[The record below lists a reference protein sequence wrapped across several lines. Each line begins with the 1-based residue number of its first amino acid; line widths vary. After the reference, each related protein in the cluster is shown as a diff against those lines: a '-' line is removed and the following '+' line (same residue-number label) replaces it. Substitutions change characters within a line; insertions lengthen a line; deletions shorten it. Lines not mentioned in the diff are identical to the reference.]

1 MFKFID
7 APWCGHC
14 KQLAPEYANAAQH
27 LSKRSEF
34 SIKLGKVDATIES
47 ELAEK
52 FGIRGY
58 PTLKFFKNGKP
69 IDYSGINNIFK
80 NKLTVCILFYICYY
94 YFIITTGG
102 RTKDEIIH
110 WVTKKSGPAAKL
122 LQSEEEFKS
131 FIEGKS
137 VSIVGYFENVES
149 EAAKRFA
156 ELADA
161 VDDHPFGL
169 VSDYSKFP
177 DLEHKDTFVLYKD
190 VSFKLHCSKIVLLC
204 FQRVIFL

>member
-1 MFKFID
+1 MIVFCIIFID

-27 LSKRSEF
+27 LSDSKS

-69 IDYSGINNIFK
+69 VDYSGMNNLIGNNTCQHIYSIWF
-80 NKLTVCILFYICYY
+80 CYK
-94 YFIITTGG
+94 GG
-102 RTKDEIIH
+102 RTKAEIIQ
-110 WVTKKSGPAAKL
+110 WVLKKSGPAAKV
-122 LQSEEEFKS
+122 LQSEEEFKL

-149 EAAKRFA
+149 DAAKLFSQ
-156 ELADA
+156 LADS

-169 VSDYSKFP
+169 ISDYSKFS
-177 DLEHKDTFVLYKD
+177 DVDHKDTFVLYKD
-190 VSFKLHCSKIVLLC
+190 VC
-204 FQRVIFL
+204 F